1 MPKSLACGIML
12 HYLIFYC
19 NGKRL
24 GRPPAKES
32 AFSFEY
38 KVKNEKGFN
47 VCQKAFCALH
57 CFSPKQLQ
65 TLQHK
70 IEAAGE
76 GNIELDKHGKHSNQQ
91 RIADNV
97 CELIRELIHSFPA
110 RASHYSLKD
119 NCGCTYLSAQL
130 RCLGEA

>member
-1 MPKSLACGIML
+1 MPKSLGCGIML

-91 RIADNV
+91 RIADDV
-97 CELIRELIHSFPA
+97 CELIREHIHSFPA

-130 RCLGEA
+130 RRLGEA